1 MNDIKKMTSWY
12 VDSKIEHMKNAVDF
26 ATVTLLPKGTKRA
39 IDFAIRSIR
48 EAFDQA
54 NGVLGFNMVYAEAI
68 TEEEQVELYRKLY
81 KAKLYWEDRALE
93 IGNEKNNEI

>member
-1 MNDIKKMTSWY
+1 MNDIKKMTNWY
-12 VDSKIEHMKNAVDF
+12 VDATIERMKSAVDF

-39 IDFAIRSIR
+39 IDFAVGSIR
-48 EAFDQA
+48 EAFEQA

-81 KAKLYWEDRALE
+81 KAKLYWEDRALD
-93 IGNEKNNEI
+93 IGNEKEQ

>member
-1 MNDIKKMTSWY
+1 MNDIKKMTNWY
-12 VDSKIEHMKNAVDF
+12 VDATIERMKNAVDF

-39 IDFAIRSIR
+39 IAFAVGSIR
-48 EAFDQA
+48 EAFEQA

-81 KAKLYWEDRALE
+81 KAKLYWEDRALD
-93 IGNEKNNEI
+93 IGNEKEQ